1 MTKGNLGRLVSIVNS
16 FQRNGFIDTFKILF
30 GFALVKKGVSNVIT
44 SYNNP
49 KVLVRRN
56 TSDLAVYRQIF
67 MDGEY
72 DLVSFSDPKV
82 IIDAGANIGLFTLAM
97 NQRYPKAQ
105 FYCIEPM
112 GENFA
117 MLSKNLEGIE
127 SKHLI
132 NGALWSD
139 SEELS
144 FKEDAMGQWGFR
156 VERGGNDAS
165 ISAFSMDDLMN
176 QYRIEKIDI
185 LKIDIEGSEKE
196 VFSKNTDWLN
206 RVNVLV
212 IEVHDYLLEGCA
224 QNVFEAVGKFGDY
237 KFSIAGENL
246 VFDRR

>member
-1 MTKGNLGRLVSIVNS
+1 MTKGNLGRLMSMVNS
-16 FQRNGFIDTFKILF
+16 FHRNGFLDTFKILL
-30 GFALVKKGVSNVIT
+30 GFAFVKKGMSNVIT
-44 SYNNP
+44 SKSNP

-72 DLVSFSDPKV
+72 DLITIDDPKV

-97 NQRYPKAQ
+97 NQKYPNAK

-112 GENFA
+112 KDNFG
-117 MLSKNLEGIE
+117 MLSKNLACVE
-127 SKHLI
+127 SKDLI
-132 NGALWSD
+132 FGALWSD
-139 SEELS
+139 SEQLS

-156 VERGGNDAS
+156 VQRGNNDAS
-165 ISAFSMDDLMN
+165 ISALSMDNLMN
-176 QYRIEKIDI
+176 QYKIAEIDI

-206 RVNVLV
+206 NVKVLV

-224 QNVFEAVGKFGDY
+224 QNVFGAIGRYGDY
-237 KFSIAGENL
+237 KFSISGENL